1 MMHYRIGD
9 TFPLEGKG
17 ILGDCMD
24 EGPRWFILRTPPM
37 REARAQGFLIR
48 NGALEAW
55 HPTVTEWVPAKG
67 ANPRRRKIP
76 IVRRIAPGY
85 VFALFDREPRWH
97 VLFDAA
103 RGRVSRVVTSGGEPL
118 KLADK
123 IIAAMQH
130 VPERLL
136 DAQKE
141 ADAERLRQWLA
152 KQPVAGETA
161 DVKGGAMIGH
171 TVDVL
176 EIHGALAKC
185 LAFGVREVW
194 IETSKMERKG

>member
-1 MMHYRIGD
+1 MSYRIGD
-9 TFPLEGKG
+9 RLPLEGRG
-17 ILGDCMD
+17 ILGDYMD
-24 EGPRWFILRTPPM
+24 DPRWFIFRAPPM
-37 REARAQGFLIR
+37 REARAQGFLLR

-55 HPTVTEWVPAKG
+55 HPTVTEWAPG
-67 ANPRRRKIP
+67 AHPRRRKIP

-85 VFALFDREPRWH
+85 VFALFDREPRFH
-97 VLFDAA
+97 IIFEAA

-118 KLADK
+118 KLEDK
-123 IIAAMQH
+123 IIAAMRI
-130 VPERLL
+130 VPDRLL

-141 ADAERLRQWLA
+141 ADAERLRAWLA
-152 KQPVAGETA
+152 KQPVAGGAA
-161 DVKGGAMIGH
+161 DVKSGAMIGH